1 MVYKFSGCTK
11 IDCRQKFSGLQK
23 FCKNGKRKFCSSPI
37 FRCRLMYI
45 MQNQMN
51 HCVHKA
57 SLRAPSPPMS
67 TVRNC
72 SPLALGGGG
81 GVRRNYWAALA
92 RDLAKICAHMVSS
105 DVWIR
110 VNFAHFSVENLV
122 KSGSG
127 RNTNSHQDSK
137 INFDS
142 LDIKDFSTQG
152 KKSISLFTEFLGKIP
167 SLY

>member
-1 MVYKFSGCTK
+1 
-11 IDCRQKFSGLQK
+11 
-23 FCKNGKRKFCSSPI
+23 
-37 FRCRLMYI
+37 
-45 MQNQMN
+45 
-51 HCVHKA
+51 
-57 SLRAPSPPMS
+57 
-67 TVRNC
+67 
-72 SPLALGGGG
+72 
-81 GVRRNYWAALA
+81 
-92 RDLAKICAHMVSS
+92 
-105 DVWIR
+105 

-152 KKSISLFTEFLGKIP
+152 KKNISLFTEFLGKIP